1 MTKIIIEVI
10 KKLKITENNLTE
22 EIGNGNP
29 AALEYAIDTYGK
41 LVYKVV
47 NSVLNLSE
55 NKDSIQECVS
65 DVFTAIWY
73 NIKTYDKEKATFK
86 AWLIAISKYKAI
98 DYRKKLIK
106 NSNMEDINEYDIKA
120 DNDTEEYIIS
130 LERKSEIIKVIK
142 ELGEV
147 DCEIFIRRYFLEEP
161 IDDIAKSLGLTRQ
174 AVDNRLWRGRKR
186 LKEKMLFK
194 VEEGLI

>member
-47 NSVLNLSE
+47 NSALNLSE
-55 NKDSIQECVS
+55 DKDYIQECVS
-65 DVFTAIWY
+65 DIFTAIWY

-86 AWLIAISKYKAI
+86 SWLIAISKYKAI

-106 NSNMEDINEYDIKA
+106 NSNIEDINEYDIKA